1 MSFNMCFN
9 ISIGQLSIFHAV
21 YQSLLCFSSSISF
34 QILFI
39 SSLFF
44 PFYLLK
50 FNFICINSFFL
61 FSFCLICCPFSNF
74 LNQYCDTQHKGFTGG
89 SAAKNP
95 TANAGDVGSIPVL
108 GRFLEE
114 GNGISIQDSCLRN
127 PRDRGAWGATIH
139 GRRVE
144 YNLATK

>member
-1 MSFNMCFN
+1 M
-9 ISIGQLSIFHAV
+9 LS
-21 YQSLLCFSSSISF
+21 QG
-34 QILFI
+34 
-39 SSLFF
+39 F
-44 PFYLLK
+44 P
-50 FNFICINSFFL
+50 C
-61 FSFCLICCPFSNF
+61 
-74 LNQYCDTQHKGFTGG
+74 G
-89 SAAKNP
+89 SAGKESSC
-95 TANAGDVGSIPVL
+95 NAGDLGSIPVL